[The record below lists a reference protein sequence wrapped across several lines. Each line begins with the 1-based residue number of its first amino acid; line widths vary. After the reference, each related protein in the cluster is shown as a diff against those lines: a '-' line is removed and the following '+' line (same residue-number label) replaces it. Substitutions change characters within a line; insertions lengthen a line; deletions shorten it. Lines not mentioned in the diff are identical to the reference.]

1 MLELVNK
8 IKPEFKESLEYFKK
22 ELLAIRSGRANTQLV
37 EDVMVDCYGSKLPL
51 KQLGAIS
58 IPEPRKIL
66 IQPWDKNNISQ
77 IEQAISAQLDLSI
90 RVEEDVIY
98 LSIPLLDE
106 ERRLELV
113 KKLNEKTE
121 EVRVAIRNHREKA
134 WKEIQEA
141 FQEGH
146 LREDDKFRAKDELQE
161 LVDEYN
167 EKIEEQRLKKEEE
180 ITTI

>member
-8 IKPEFKESLEYFKK
+8 IKPELDESLEYFKR
-22 ELLAIRSGRANTQLV
+22 ELLAIRSGRANIQLV
-37 EDVMVDCYGSKLPL
+37 ENIMVDCYGSNLPI

-58 IPEPRKIL
+58 IPEPRQIL
-66 IQPWDKNNISQ
+66 IQPWDKNNLNQ
-77 IEQAISAQLDLSI
+77 IEQAISDRLGLSVRI
-90 RVEEDVIY
+90 EEDIIY
-98 LSIPLLDE
+98 LSIPPLDE
-106 ERRLELV
+106 ETRKELV
-113 KKLNEKTE
+113 KRLNEKAE

-141 FQEGH
+141 FQQGQ

-161 LVDEYN
+161 LVDQYN
-167 EKIEEQRLKKEEE
+167 KNLEEQRLKKEEE

>member
-8 IKPEFKESLEYFKK
+8 IKPELEESLEYFKK

-37 EDVMVDCYGSKLPL
+37 EDVMVDCYGANLPV
-51 KQLGAIS
+51 KQLAAIS

-66 IQPWDKNNISQ
+66 IQPWDKNNLSQ
-77 IEQAISAQLDLSI
+77 IEQAISAQLDLSV

-113 KKLNEKTE
+113 KKLNEKAE

-180 ITTI
+180 ITTV